1 MVEGGPWSGD
11 LRCPDCMEEE
21 TQQGE
26 ADVAETTLSVKGA
39 VLQKFNEG
47 QREKVI
53 GGSEPEV
60 LKEEQYQ

>member
-1 MVEGGPWSGD
+1 MAEGAPWSAD

-26 ADVAETTLSVKGA
+26 AGVAETTLSVKGA
-39 VLQKFNEG
+39 GVLQEFNEG

-53 GGSEPEV
+53 GGSKLEI
-60 LKEEQYQ
+60 LKEER

>member
-1 MVEGGPWSGD
+1 
-11 LRCPDCMEEE
+11 MEEE

-26 ADVAETTLSVKGA
+26 ADVAGTTLSVKGA